1 MNSKEQK
8 FSVEKLLAK
17 RIRQLI
23 KKYPGKM
30 DDELADMAAEIVAKE
45 LRDYANNKIIIPD
58 RPAVILN

>member
-23 KKYPGKM
+23 KKYPGKG